1 MEIHHF
7 DQKMSCNV
15 KTLDMVQT
23 YATQKKNPPLS
34 SIRGLMDYASLE
46 VKQKKYIKKT
56 NTDVRAVIQGIT
68 PENISSPSSS
78 SADVL
83 ARHWL
88 RTTGFSSVHINSI
101 QFLAAEFKP
110 QPFSVL
116 KSCWGERG
124 KQTQGESELV
134 QKWHRRVS
142 WAGCM
147 FSGGRRWYTSL
158 CQTELSFTNP
168 LTESSCSESWL
179 AGL

>member
-116 KSCWGERG
+116 KSC
-124 KQTQGESELV
+124 
-134 QKWHRRVS
+134 
-142 WAGCM
+142 
-147 FSGGRRWYTSL
+147 
-158 CQTELSFTNP
+158 
-168 LTESSCSESWL
+168 
-179 AGL
+179 